1 MTPILESQLGQKLN
15 WSEIVEHLDINND
28 GKVDYDEFVTAA
40 TDRVQLL
47 TEQNLRAAFGAL
59 DEHGDGV
66 ISANELS
73 TIFNNSDGK
82 GGLNNQ
88 GISFSEQYWL
98 DLMEEI
104 DTNKEGHISFQE
116 FKAYML

>member
-59 DEHGDGV
+59 DEHSDGV

-73 TIFNNSDGK
+73 TIFNSSDGK